1 MASTKMK
8 IKKNKTGGRDVMV
21 LAKHPMETGLRKDK
35 KTGDKIPRMIL
46 NKFVCKYNGN
56 EVFASDW
63 HPAIAANP
71 YLAFYVKAADS
82 GTLEMVWT
90 DDKGQS
96 FETSAK
102 VNVTG

>member
-1 MASTKMK
+1 MSVRNRLVSRWRRIGHRTALFRFA
-8 IKKNKTGGRDVMV
+8 TGQ
-21 LAKHPMETGLRKDK
+21 RKDK